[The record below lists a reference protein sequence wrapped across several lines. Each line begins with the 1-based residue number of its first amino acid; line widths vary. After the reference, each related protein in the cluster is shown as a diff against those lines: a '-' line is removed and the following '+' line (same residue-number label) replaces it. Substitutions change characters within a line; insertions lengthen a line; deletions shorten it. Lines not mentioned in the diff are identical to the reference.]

1 VTVTEDQDASR
12 SPARAQFGGG
22 QQHLPPNRQSNRGAS
37 KLEFALSPAE
47 SIVNNF
53 LIVTFCPT
61 LFYDCLLDR
70 THPHASPIERPRKPL
85 CYYRSVMQTGIIGL
99 PQVGKT
105 SLFRILTRA
114 RVDTRSAPN
123 QAHVGIA
130 RVPDSRVARLA
141 EVFKPKKVT
150 YAQIEYVDIGG
161 LQKDREK
168 NSASLVPL
176 READAL
182 AHVVRLFV
190 NPAVPHEAGS
200 LDAMRDI
207 ESVEI
212 ELMLYDLEQAAKRI
226 ERVEKDLKKKKDTI
240 LETELQ
246 LLTRCRKA
254 LESETPLR
262 ELEFKPEEQKMLT
275 GFMFL
280 TRKPMLYVLNLG
292 DEEASEVD
300 RVIEKHH
307 LEKLAAKPQTAVVP
321 FCGKIEAELAELS
334 DAEAAEMMSAYGL
347 AESGRDRLIQA
358 SYRLLGLIS
367 FLTCGEPECRAWT
380 IERGMNAQ
388 KAAGAIHSDIEKNF
402 IKAEVVNWED
412 LLKAGGF
419 PRAKELGQVRLE
431 GKEYIVQEGDVILFR
446 HAG

>member
-1 VTVTEDQDASR
+1 
-12 SPARAQFGGG
+12 
-22 QQHLPPNRQSNRGAS
+22 
-37 KLEFALSPAE
+37 
-47 SIVNNF
+47 
-53 LIVTFCPT
+53 
-61 LFYDCLLDR
+61 
-70 THPHASPIERPRKPL
+70 
-85 CYYRSVMQTGIIGL
+85 MQTGIIGL

-130 RVPDSRVARLA
+130 RVPDSRVAKLA

-182 AHVVRLFV
+182 AHVVRLFE
-190 NPAVPHEAGS
+190 NPAVPHEGP

-212 ELMLYDLEQAAKRI
+212 ELMLYDLEQASKRI

-240 LETELQ
+240 LETELA

-254 LESETPLR
+254 LEAEQPLR
-262 ELEFKPEEQKMLT
+262 ELEFKPEELIMLT
-275 GFMFL
+275 GFEFL

-292 DEEASEVD
+292 DDEAAEID
-300 RVIEKHH
+300 RVIERHH
-307 LEKLAAKPQTAVVP
+307 LEKLASKPQTAVVP
-321 FCGKIEAELAELS
+321 FCGKIEAELAELD
-334 DAEAAEMMSAYGL
+334 DAEAAEMMRAYGL
-347 AESGRDRLIQA
+347 KESGRDRLIQA

-380 IERGMNAQ
+380 IERGMTAQ

-402 IKAEVVNWED
+402 IKADVVNWED
-412 LLKAGGF
+412 LLRAGSFGAAREKA
-419 PRAKELGQVRLE
+419 QVRLE
-431 GKEYIVQEGDVILFR
+431 GKEYIVQDGDVILFR
-446 HAG
+446 HGG

>member
-1 VTVTEDQDASR
+1 
-12 SPARAQFGGG
+12 
-22 QQHLPPNRQSNRGAS
+22 
-37 KLEFALSPAE
+37 
-47 SIVNNF
+47 
-53 LIVTFCPT
+53 
-61 LFYDCLLDR
+61 
-70 THPHASPIERPRKPL
+70 
-85 CYYRSVMQTGIIGL
+85 MQTGIIGL

-114 RVDTRSAPN
+114 RVDARSAPN

-130 RVPDSRVARLA
+130 RVPDQRVVKLA
-141 EVFKPKKVT
+141 EISKPKKLT
-150 YAQIEYVDIGG
+150 YATIEYVDIGG
-161 LQKDREK
+161 IQKDREK

-182 AHVVRLFV
+182 AHVVRLFE
-190 NPAVPHEAGS
+190 NPAVPHEGGS

-212 ELMLYDLEQAAKRI
+212 ELMLYDLEQTTKRI
-226 ERVEKDLKKKKDTI
+226 ERVEKDLKKKKETL

-246 LLTRCRKA
+246 VLQRCRQA
-254 LESETPLR
+254 LEAETPLR

-292 DEEASEVD
+292 DEEAPDVD
-300 RVIEKHH
+300 RAVEKYH
-307 LEKLAAKPQTAVVP
+307 LEKLASKPHTAVVP
-321 FCGKIEAELAELS
+321 FCGKIEAELAELD
-334 DAEAAEMMSAYGL
+334 DAEIAEMMSAYGL
-347 AESGRDRLIQA
+347 KESGRDRLIQA

-380 IERGMNAQ
+380 IERGMTAQ

-402 IKAEVVNWED
+402 IKAEVVFWED
-412 LLKAGGF
+412 LLAAGSF
-419 PRAKELGQVRLE
+419 AVARERGQFRLE
-431 GKEYIVQEGDVILFR
+431 GKEYIVKDGDVILFR
-446 HAG
+446 HSG